1 LRASVALGMAR
12 DGRDVVDLALFG
24 GGAAFP
30 RPKSIGSLAQP
41 AFDRFMAYSRLF
53 FDEHRFA
60 NEGPCNRLLEAR
72 LADFHHAARS
82 VTFSSAFWGL
92 ALAMRCLALSGR
104 TEVVMPSLTYRRMG
118 EIAALAGLI
127 PRFCEVD
134 PVTLGQTAETVAPCL
149 NSETALI
156 VGVHPTVN
164 CGDATG
170 LEKLS
175 AATGIPLL
183 FDSVESTYETCDG
196 RKVGCFGR
204 AEGFSLHASK
214 LINGFEGGYITSDDH
229 ELADRL
235 AYMRGFGFAAE
246 DTVVEFGINA
256 KLNEIHAAMALASL
270 DELEDLV
277 RRNRVRYD
285 AYRRGLA
292 TVRGI
297 SVREF
302 DERERC
308 SFKNVVVEL
317 DDSWP
322 LTRGQTLEILHA
334 EGALARPYYWPALH
348 TKETG
353 FEKRFGALPVTDY
366 LAERF
371 VLLPCGEQMDEDD
384 ILAVVRVLVFIA
396 GNAEAI
402 DALLAAPT
410 AP

>member
-1 LRASVALGMAR
+1 MAR
-12 DGRDVVDLALFG
+12 ESRDVAGVRLLAG
-24 GGAAFP
+24 GVAFP

-41 AFDRFMAYSRLF
+41 AFDRFMAYSRAF
-53 FDEHRFA
+53 FDEHRYT
-60 NEGPCNRLLEAR
+60 NEGPANRLLEGR
-72 LADFHHAARS
+72 LAEFHHTTRC

-92 ALAMRCLALSGR
+92 ALAMRCLALPGR
-104 TEVVMPSLTYRRMG
+104 SEVVMPSLTYRRMG

-127 PRFCEVD
+127 PRFCDVD
-134 PVTLGQTAETVAPCL
+134 RVTLGQTAETVAPCL
-149 NSETALI
+149 NGDTALI

-164 CGDATG
+164 CCDAPG

-175 AATGIPLL
+175 ERTGIPLL
-183 FDSVESTYETCDG
+183 FDSVESTYETCSG

-214 LINGFEGGYITSDDH
+214 LINGFEGGYITTDDD

-235 AYMRGFGFAAE
+235 RYMRGFGFAAE

-277 RRNRVRYD
+277 RRNRARYE

-292 TVRGI
+292 TVRGV

-308 SFKNVVVEL
+308 SFKNVLVEL
-317 DDSWP
+317 DDAWP
-322 LTRGQTLEILHA
+322 LTRGQTIEILHA
-334 EGALARPYYWPALH
+334 EGALARPYYSPALH
-348 TKETG
+348 TKKTG
-353 FEKRFGALPVTDY
+353 FEKRFGALPATDY

-371 VLLPCGEQMDEDD
+371 MLLPCGEQMEEEDV
-384 ILAVVRVLVFIA
+384 LVVVRLLALVA
-396 GNAEAI
+396 ENAEAI
-402 DALLAAPT
+402 DSRLSAVT
-410 AP
+410 AS